1 MRNNFLRREMD
12 SFSCKTTPPNPA
24 MRASGLKMK
33 IAQELKR
40 MAPLRFAKLIWT
52 EIRVDDVFGRSAQL
66 AYYSFLALFPFCI
79 CVIASLSVFG
89 NADRGRALLEVLFAR
104 ILPGTADQLID
115 RTFGE
120 IIQFGGPLK
129 MSFGIL
135 ASLWS
140 ASMGMSALM
149 DTLNAAYRVKE
160 TRTLIEQYATA
171 VGLTASLTAL
181 AVVSLLVALFGNLL
195 VGADSPNRG
204 IALAWIVM
212 RWPLALGTLFI
223 ALAVAYHF
231 GPNLKRRPWRWI
243 TPGSVFGVFLLAAVS
258 VGLRIYVQY
267 SRNYSAA
274 YGSLGAVI
282 VLLIAFYLAGIAI
295 LSGGVLNGV
304 LERIANKQKL

>member
-1 MRNNFLRREMD
+1 VSELE
-12 SFSCKTTPPNPA
+12 
-24 MRASGLKMK
+24 MK
-33 IAQELKR
+33 IAQLFKH
-40 MAPLRFAKLIWT
+40 MAPFMFAKLIWT

-89 NADRGRALLEVLFAR
+89 NADRGRALLEILFAHV
-104 ILPGTADQLID
+104 LPGTADQLID

-160 TRTLIEQYATA
+160 TRTLIEQYAIA

-181 AVVSLLVALFGNLL
+181 AVVALLVALFGDLFVGAGL
-195 VGADSPNRG
+195 VGASLTDKV
-204 IALAWIVM
+204 IALAWTIM
-212 RWPLALGTLFI
+212 RWPLALGTLFT

-231 GPNLKRRPWRWI
+231 GPNLKHRPWHWI

-258 VGLRIYVQY
+258 SGLRLYVHY
-267 SRNYSAA
+267 SLNYTAA

-282 VLLIAFYLAGIAI
+282 VLLVSFYLAGIAI

-304 LERIANKQKL
+304 LERFADKQKL

>member
-1 MRNNFLRREMD
+1 
-12 SFSCKTTPPNPA
+12 
-24 MRASGLKMK
+24 MK
-33 IAQELKR
+33 ITPVFKH
-40 MAPLRFAKLIWT
+40 MPPLAFAKLIWT

-115 RTFGE
+115 QTFGE

-160 TRTLIEQYATA
+160 TRTLVEQYATA
-171 VGLTASLTAL
+171 ICLTAILTAL
-181 AVVSLLVALFGNLL
+181 TVISLLVALFGDLF
-195 VGADSPNRG
+195 VGANFVGEGWLNKSIG
-204 IALAWIVM
+204 LTWVIA

-223 ALAVAYHF
+223 ALAVVYHF
-231 GPNLKRRPWRWI
+231 GPNIVGRNWHWI
-243 TPGSVFGVFLLAAVS
+243 TPGSVFGVVLLAAVS
-258 VGLRIYVQY
+258 VGLRLYVQY
-267 SRNYSAA
+267 SRTYSAA

-282 VLLIAFYLAGIAI
+282 VLLVAFYLASIAI

-304 LERIANKQKL
+304 LERISDKH